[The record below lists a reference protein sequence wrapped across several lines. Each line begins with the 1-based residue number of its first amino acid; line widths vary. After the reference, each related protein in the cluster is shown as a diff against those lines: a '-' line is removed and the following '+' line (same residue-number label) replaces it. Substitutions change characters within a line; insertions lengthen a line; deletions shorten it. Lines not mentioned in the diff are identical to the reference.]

1 MIPAPA
7 ILRHR
12 PRVCIIG
19 GGIVGAS
26 AALFLAMGGAEVTL
40 FERDRIGSHASGVNF
55 GGVRRHARL
64 AGDLPLSA
72 RAHHIWHR
80 LPELLGHDCDLETP
94 GHLKLAETEDQM
106 AVLEAWLPI
115 GRNAGMDVRLLGRAE
130 LARRFPWLGGNVAGG
145 SFCTGD
151 GFANPRLVAPAFARA
166 ARRHGATI
174 HEICPVRALTPRAG
188 GGWRLD
194 PEGHPQCEAD
204 HVILATGAWPLGP
217 DPVPAIRVQA
227 PQMFVTEP
235 VPMLHMPVLGLVS
248 GAIYLRQSVR
258 GNLIFGGGHGI
269 IAPDGRRSRP
279 DSAVFSR
286 TPALLQRLL
295 PGCAGAAII
304 RSWTG
309 IEAHMP
315 DGLPMLGPSPS
326 AAGLFHA
333 WGFCGH
339 GFQTGPGVGE
349 VLAELILTGQTSTD
363 LSAYDPARFGAAPV
377 RAAHPPVPA
386 MESRT

>member
-1 MIPAPA
+1 MTPAPA
-7 ILRHR
+7 ILRRR

-40 FERDRIGSHASGVNF
+40 FERDRIGAHASGVNF
-55 GGVRRHARL
+55 GGVRRHARP
-64 AGDLPLSA
+64 AGDLPLSL
-72 RAHHIWHR
+72 RAHRIWHR
-80 LPELLGHDCDLETP
+80 LPELVGHDCDLAMP

-106 AVLEAWLPI
+106 AVLEAWLPV
-115 GRNAGMDVRLLGRAE
+115 GLQAGLDVRLLGRAD

-145 SFCTGD
+145 SFCAGD
-151 GFANPRLVAPAFARA
+151 GFANPRLVALALARA
-166 ARRHGATI
+166 AQRHGAAI
-174 HEICPVRALTPRAG
+174 HETCRVRDMTPRAG
-188 GGWRLD
+188 GWQLD
-194 PEGHPQCEAD
+194 PEGRPPLEAD
-204 HVILATGAWPLGP
+204 QVILATGAWPLGP
-217 DPVPAIRVQA
+217 DPLPAFRVGA

-235 VPMLHMPVLGLVS
+235 VPLLHMPVLGLVS
-248 GAIYLRQSVR
+248 GAIYLRQSQR
-258 GNLIFGGGHGI
+258 GNLIFGGGQGS

-279 DSAVFSR
+279 DPAGFSR

-295 PGCAGAAII
+295 PGRADAAIV

-309 IEAHMP
+309 IEAHLP

-326 AAGLFHA
+326 AEGVFHA

-349 VLAELILTGQTSTD
+349 VLAELILTGQTATD
-363 LSAYDPARFGAAPV
+363 LSAYDPARFATVPRRAP
-377 RAAHPPVPA
+377 APPGPD
-386 MESRT
+386 MESPT